1 VSFFGENFVGMHFPI
16 ICFVKMLSPAQ
27 AFSEGTYEKIY
38 RSEKA
43 KSKGDSKSL
52 KLERYSLK
60 TSKRQSVCSNRSF
73 P

>member
-43 KSKGDSKSL
+43 KGIQKA
-52 KLERYSLK
+52 
-60 TSKRQSVCSNRSF
+60 
-73 P
+73 